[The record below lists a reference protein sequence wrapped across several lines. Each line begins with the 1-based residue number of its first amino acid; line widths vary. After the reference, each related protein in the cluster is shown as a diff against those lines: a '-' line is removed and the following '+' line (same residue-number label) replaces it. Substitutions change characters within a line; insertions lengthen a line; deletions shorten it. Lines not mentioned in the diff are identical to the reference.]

1 MRIEHLQYLI
11 EINRRHSI
19 SAAAQELYLG
29 QTTLSAIVKNA
40 EDELGFP
47 LFYRTH
53 NGVQTTAEGDEA
65 LALIGDINACY
76 EKILQLSAHASG
88 TAPIPLVL
96 SPTVNAILALPL
108 NRMFLERE
116 PEGNL
121 EFHAV
126 DGDEVGARIIKNEA
140 NIGIVHFSQA

>member
-53 NGVQTTAEGDEA
+53 N
-65 LALIGDINACY
+65 LSLIHI
-76 EKILQLSAHASG
+76 
-88 TAPIPLVL
+88 
-96 SPTVNAILALPL
+96 
-108 NRMFLERE
+108 
-116 PEGNL
+116 
-121 EFHAV
+121 
-126 DGDEVGARIIKNEA
+126 
-140 NIGIVHFSQA
+140 